1 MPQPDR
7 GGHPRHSA
15 GGRFLSTKKSSLSLV
30 SSDLG
35 GSGTPREPGTCAP
48 STQHQHLDLGKA
60 LSLRSGWAGSN
71 KTLSGVHHQPF
82 EFSTRQHRSLRSH
95 SQITVHPP
103 QPNHRLGTPSI
114 ASLPSTSELDTR
126 IFASFFSS
134 LNRSPRAARFASSTF
149 FTSTRIINDG
159 RWKGQVVW
167 RQELRRQDL
176 CLGGPQEAAE
186 PLCSCWSSGM
196 PISLLLAFFFVLGF
210 FSRRFA
216 RTHLRYRH
224 PGNFAIQFGPQAQ
237 QRVNLPQDIPVF
249 APSRHPST
257 ATTHREQQVFSELLR
272 IDCDRHLARF
282 LAKPRTQCAL
292 DDPNDDC
299 CHVPALFTAVATC
312 HSLIADA
319 HFHSSPAVV
328 SSVS

>member
-1 MPQPDR
+1 LEHHRSRRYHLP
-7 GGHPRHSA
+7 
-15 GGRFLSTKKSSLSLV
+15 LSLIRAF
-30 SSDLG
+30 SLHFF
-35 GSGTPREPGTCAP
+35 PH
-48 STQHQHLDLGKA
+48 STARPAQLASHL
-60 LSLRSGWAGSN
+60 
-71 KTLSGVHHQPF
+71 QP
-82 EFSTRQHRSLRSH
+82 
-95 SQITVHPP
+95 
-103 QPNHRLGTPSI
+103 
-114 ASLPSTSELDTR
+114 
-126 IFASFFSS
+126 
-134 LNRSPRAARFASSTF
+134 F